1 MSDHIPELLGAY
13 LDGELGGGQ
22 LRKVE
27 AHLEDCQDCQA
38 EFNPCGALSAAL
50 QSAPSP
56 DFTTAERLAAEVA
69 LRLPR
74 TPVKPTRQRA
84 FEFGWWMAPVGL
96 LLAWIFLGTTLLVS
110 NLVTTA
116 GQLGLL
122 SSAAAWLSSGSAN
135 QVSWAGTLA
144 QFGLLAGNSLQWAET
159 TEMFTRTALPPLAWQ
174 VSIALLYLCWMA
186 ILWARHMRQE
196 PEGLR

>member
-1 MSDHIPELLGAY
+1 MSEHIHKLLGAY
-13 LDGELGGGQ
+13 LDNELGDAQ

-27 AHLEDCQDCQA
+27 AHLEACQECHEELQSLQ
-38 EFNPCGALSAAL
+38 ALSAAL

-56 DFTTAERLAAEVA
+56 DFTTVERLAAEVA

-74 TPVKPTRQRA
+74 TPVKPISQRA
-84 FEFGWWMAPVGL
+84 LAFGWWLAPVGL
-96 LLAWIFLGTTLLVS
+96 LLAWVFLGTTLLIS

-122 SSAAAWLSSGSAN
+122 SSAAAWLASGSAN
-135 QVSWAGTLA
+135 QAYWAGTLA

-159 TEMFTRTALPPLAWQ
+159 TETFTRTALPPVTWQ
-174 VSIALLYLCWMA
+174 VSIALLYLSWMA
-186 ILWARHMRQE
+186 ILWARHTRRE